1 MPETPFGD
9 DKRPELDI
17 AEASKYF
24 LIELDHLSDA
34 DVAVLGSA
42 GITDYSDAEIEVRDR
57 LREELR
63 GIADWS
69 GRLDACREMSDGV
82 ERWATSV
89 RHWLPA
95 GVGGTA
101 QARGQIPARAAAARF
116 VLDAAYGV
124 VLADLLKPDEAEL
137 LLRPWRDV
145 LGDRA
150 DRTVRLNRQ
159 RLPYRAA
166 RTNRPSEPDGPP
178 RRDISTDA

>member
-1 MPETPFGD
+1 VPETPCGD
-9 DKRPELDI
+9 DKRLELDI
-17 AEASKYF
+17 AEASKHF

-42 GITDYSDAEIEVRDR
+42 GTIDYGDTEIEVRDR
-57 LREELR
+57 VREGLP
-63 GIADWS
+63 GIAEWS
-69 GRLDACREMSDGV
+69 GRLDSCRAMSDGV

-101 QARGQIPARAAAARF
+101 QARGQIPARAAAVRV
-116 VLDAAYGV
+116 VLDAAYAV
-124 VLADLLKPDEAEL
+124 VLGDLLQPGEAEL

-145 LGDRA
+145 HGARHG
-150 DRTVRLNRQ
+150 RGQRL

-166 RTNRPSEPDGPP
+166 RAGRPNELDRPPRQDGPA
-178 RRDISTDA
+178 DA